1 MPTEPDGK
9 EAILAWWIDIT
20 ELKKTDR
27 ELREKLEQLA
37 RFRRLAVGRESKMIA
52 LKKEINEFLNSL
64 IDFIHKALNL
74 IGLLKFQLI
83 NQCIGQ
89 YKLVNRKS

>member
-52 LKKEINEFLNSL
+52 LKKEINEFLNASGNPRN
-64 IDFIHKALNL
+64 IKFDNKIAYWVSKKGEIHEIFK
-74 IGLLKFQLI
+74 
-83 NQCIGQ
+83 
-89 YKLVNRKS
+89 